1 MTTLR
6 RVVNLRGW
14 PGTDGYRAPPDLT
27 AHADR
32 LGDRVG
38 LVLVAASRVPD
49 LGRCHPTSAPERFG
63 LGACL
68 VVLGRS
74 VLGGVLIVPDDLG
87 EAHPDSLGSASAW
100 TTTNMVESA
109 SGPRPW
115 RVLTVSAFCD
125 PRATRECE
133 PWAFAPNAY
142 SAAGF
147 VVGAELGRIFGLMA
161 EHCGPRRGASADA
174 WELWLPGWGREHSNG
189 WKRASPHRPCLYAR
203 ARRVGWQVEF
213 GPCGKGAGKRMR
225 DGRPWRGAF
234 VDVMSVAYTL
244 DADRGASFT
253 EHRSDFGLT
262 PVELPVAV
270 TVDEQG
276 ATQVVDAVRA
286 VHELALV
293 LDAEA
298 GRWFTTPQDR
308 AEGRGRL
315 DLARISS
322 PGAVAAQIPARF
334 RIQAPLHKFALTDA
348 EHARWAEA
356 FHGGWC
362 DAEPRLLGVP
372 FQTASADVSS
382 CFPLVA
388 HQLGWW
394 ELLTAER
401 VKRRIVTLA
410 LRRLCELA
418 ATDPTAAL
426 DPKVWARFGVT
437 LVEVLPDDERWPVEV
452 EDVHRPDGRM
462 EVVRVT
468 SSQRP
473 MFYAWPDVMAAA
485 VLVGRVPRILQAVR
499 YEPVGHQEGLRS
511 RVPILPGLVL
521 DVDEDPAVALVRR
534 RRQAK
539 AAGESCLSDELRV
552 IVNSLVYGNLCRF
565 DETRRKEGR
574 KWTLAERPGPWTFFP
589 IASSVSAGARLLLAT
604 LDRMFSDLGSLVAY
618 RDTDSSLIPASPAG
632 RVLTLSDGSNV
643 HELSWSEVDKVIGA
657 FDALIP
663 EPDWPVWKVERG
675 TEDTPLHAL
684 VFGPKRHA
692 EFVGGVVMRSDA
704 DLCRAEELFDWTEA
718 GLGGTYCDP
727 PTMRGRTP
735 NGLRRWSLVA
745 VKREVDYV
753 LARQHARGEWVPR
766 PTAPWDEGQEMAFPA
781 LRRLR
786 VATPESAHQL
796 PAGLGTRPSTRYVEG
811 QRHDPCD
818 ASPSPPVAIDPGGDL
833 ANWRQLAWMDRTTGK
848 PVRVTTDPEDFGAV
862 VLETLSGRSVDWS
875 RKPQTIPIDA
885 VEVDPLLVQHV
896 GRVSGMIDA
905 DNEVLG
911 DLPARRPVYGDGLRP
926 VAGQDEHPL
935 CACGCGLSVVRTR
948 KGAKYRN
955 AQHRERAKKRRQR
968 ETTKRKGSVNGP

>member
-1 MTTLR
+1 M
-6 RVVNLRGW
+6 NLRGW
-14 PGTDGYRAPPDLT
+14 PGTDGYRAPPDLA

-38 LVLVAASRVPD
+38 LVLVASSRVPD
-49 LGRCHPTSAPERFG
+49 TGRCHPTSAPERFG

-87 EAHPDSLGSASAW
+87 AAHLYSLGSVGAW
-100 TTTNMVESA
+100 ATTNMVETV

-142 SAAGF
+142 SGAGF

-161 EHCGPRRGASADA
+161 EHCGPRRGANADA

-225 DGRPWRGAF
+225 GGRPWRGAF
-234 VDVMSVAYTL
+234 VDVMSVAYAL
-244 DADRGASFT
+244 DADRGASFA
-253 EHRSDFGLT
+253 EHRSDFGLN

-276 ATQVVDAVRA
+276 ATQMVDAVRA

-293 LDAEA
+293 LDAEV

-308 AEGRGRL
+308 TEGRGRL

-348 EHARWAEA
+348 EHSRWAEA

-362 DAEPRLLGVP
+362 DAEPRLLGVL
-372 FQTASADVSS
+372 FQAASADVSS

-388 HQLGWW
+388 HRLGWW
-394 ELLTAER
+394 KLKTSGRVRRRNVTA
-401 VKRRIVTLA
+401 A

-418 ATDPTAAL
+418 ATDPAAAL

-437 LVEVLPDDERWPVEV
+437 LVEVVPDGERWPVEV

-468 SSQRP
+468 SSHRP
-473 MFYAWPDVMAAA
+473 MFYAWPDVVAAA
-485 VLVGRVPRILQAVR
+485 VLSGRVPRILQAIR
-499 YEPVGHQEGLRS
+499 YEPVGRQEGLRS

-539 AAGESCLSDELRV
+539 AAGELCLSDELRV
-552 IVNSLVYGNLCRF
+552 VVNSLVYGNLCRF

-574 KWTLAERPGPWTFFP
+574 RWTLAERPGPWTFLP
-589 IASSVSAGARLLLAT
+589 IASSVSAGARLLLAAFERMVA
-604 LDRMFSDLGSLVAY
+604 DRGGPVAY
-618 RDTDSSLIPASPAG
+618 RDTDSSLIPASPVG
-632 RVLTLSDGSNV
+632 GVLRLSDGSIAR
-643 HELSWSEVDKVIGA
+643 ELSWAEVDEVTGA
-657 FDALIP
+657 FDALMP
-663 EPDWPVWKVERG
+663 EPGWPVWKVERG
-675 TEDTPLHAL
+675 SEDAPLHAL
-684 VFGPKRHA
+684 VSGPKRHA
-692 EFVGGVVMRSDA
+692 EFVGGVVTRSDLDEHRA
-704 DLCRAEELFDWTEA
+704 DELVNWTEA

-735 NGLRRWSLVA
+735 NAFRRWSLEA
-745 VKREVDYV
+745 VEREVDYA

-766 PTAPWDEGQEMAFPA
+766 SAAPWDEGQAMAFPA

-786 VATPESAHQL
+786 VTTPETARQL
-796 PAGLGTRPSTRYVEG
+796 PTCLGARPGTRYVEG
-811 QRHDPCD
+811 LRADCTT
-818 ASPSPPVAIDPGGDL
+818 PSLPVALDPGDDL
-833 ANWRQLAWMDRTTGK
+833 ADWNHLTWVDKANGK
-848 PVRVTTDPEDFGAV
+848 SVRVTTDAENYEAV
-862 VLETLSGRSVDWS
+862 VLETLSARGVEWS
-875 RKPQTIPIDA
+875 RKPRTVPIDS

-905 DNEVLG
+905 DEEGLG
-911 DLPARRPVYGDGLRP
+911 DLRARRPVYGDDIRP
-926 VAGQDEHPL
+926 VAGQGELPL
-935 CACGCGLSVVRTR
+935 CGCGCGLSVVQLG

-955 AQHRERAKKRRQR
+955 TQHRERAKKRRQR
-968 ETTKRKGSVNGP
+968 DAALRKGP